1 MQILNFDRRIMAWH
15 RSNEASRRL
24 DEIPGVGP
32 ALATARVAT
41 VADPK
46 AFYLD
51 GIFRLGLG
59 SCRSNARA
67 GARTSSAASA
77 IGHRMK
83 PLPALVRRY
92 CHRLRLASDMRV
104 VFFGN
109 TPDES
114 QPGLIVAMFTSLLKL
129 SNGAFRPLR
138 DARSVTMMNWFRSRS
153 RLGAYLALFA
163 LAFQLA
169 VSFGH
174 VHLDHIALPSMG
186 ASALAHAQPSADGL
200 NAPSNPAGREGLADD
215 HCPICTLI
223 HLAGALVP
231 AEMPSLPLPTVVG
244 RLRLEVAAE
253 FDLAASQG
261 ALFRARAP
269 PIT

>member
-1 MQILNFDRRIMAWH
+1 MA
-15 RSNEASRRL
+15 
-24 DEIPGVGP
+24 
-32 ALATARVAT
+32 
-41 VADPK
+41 
-46 AFYLD
+46 
-51 GIFRLGLG
+51 
-59 SCRSNARA
+59 
-67 GARTSSAASA
+67 
-77 IGHRMK
+77 
-83 PLPALVRRY
+83 
-92 CHRLRLASDMRV
+92 
-104 VFFGN
+104 
-109 TPDES
+109 
-114 QPGLIVAMFTSLLKL
+114 
-129 SNGAFRPLR
+129 
-138 DARSVTMMNWFRSRS
+138 WFRSRS

-163 LAFQLA
+163 LAFQFA

-174 VHLDHIALPSMG
+174 VHLERVVPLAAG
-186 ASALAHAQPSADGL
+186 ASALAGTQPSADDR
-200 NAPSNPAGREGLADD
+200 NAPSKPAGHERPADD